1 MRRGR
6 RRNAAESAWRE
17 STRCPPPAILLS
29 TPALDIPLDFCPAA
43 SVSATVSEE
52 HYVMDSGARERVQQL
67 FVEITSLLEDA
78 HKRAAKG
85 QAKRVS
91 AATLRAL
98 TQELSASANRLLT
111 LAAAIDVILGGHES
125 TKTRRRTN
133 N

>member
-1 MRRGR
+1 
-6 RRNAAESAWRE
+6 
-17 STRCPPPAILLS
+17 
-29 TPALDIPLDFCPAA
+29 
-43 SVSATVSEE
+43 
-52 HYVMDSGARERVQQL
+52 MDSGARERVQQL